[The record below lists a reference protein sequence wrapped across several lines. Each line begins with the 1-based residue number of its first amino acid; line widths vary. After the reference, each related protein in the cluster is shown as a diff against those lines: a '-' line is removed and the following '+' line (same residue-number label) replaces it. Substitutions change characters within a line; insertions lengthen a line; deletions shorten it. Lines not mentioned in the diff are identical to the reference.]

1 MFAFFTPSAPD
12 RVWRALTEETS
23 IREYLYGLAL
33 SSEWTANAPISV
45 TVPDSPGLIGEVL
58 CVQPGRRLS
67 YLISAPDAPAVYL
80 TWHIRTCEGGSICS
94 LQIDE
99 ADASTPA
106 ELEDIWLP
114 VLDALQRLLAT
125 P

>member
-1 MFAFFTPSAPD
+1 MFAFFSPAGPD
-12 RVWRALTEETS
+12 RVWRALTDETS
-23 IREYLYGLAL
+23 IREYLYGLPM
-33 SSEWTANAPISV
+33 SSDWTVNAAISV

-58 CVQPGRRLS
+58 CVQPDRRLS
-67 YLISAPDAPAVYL
+67 YLINAPDAPAVYL
-80 TWHIRTCEGGSICS
+80 TWHIRSCEGGSICG

-99 ADASTPA
+99 ADPSTPA

-114 VLDALQRLLAT
+114 VLDALQRHLAA